1 MKRQTPTT
9 KTIGDYN
16 YYIYP
21 FGALIASRLT
31 GDLVAL
37 VTPMLGAAAPLIGK
51 QLDAESGNLFDM
63 KVEEL
68 DPALSGAFASLTGE
82 KVESLMRQ
90 LLIDHKNVYFE
101 GVGDEKPQ
109 LLTAEDL
116 NEIFCMDLQ
125 DMYLLAWEVLKLNF
139 QGFFKK
145 LSTQSGDLGTLVEKV
160 TKAKSGGTENLT

>member
-1 MKRQTPTT
+1 MA
-9 KTIGDYN
+9 GHD
-16 YYIYP
+16 
-21 FGALIASRLT
+21 
-31 GDLVAL
+31 
-37 VTPMLGAAAPLIGK
+37 
-51 QLDAESGNLFDM
+51 
-63 KVEEL
+63 
-68 DPALSGAFASLTGE
+68 
-82 KVESLMRQ
+82 MRQ

-109 LLTAEDL
+109 LLTAEEL

>member
-9 KTIGDYN
+9 KTIGEYN

-31 GDLVAL
+31 GDLLAL

-51 QLDAESGNLFDM
+51 QLNEEDASLFDLE
-63 KVEEL
+63 VEEL
-68 DPALSGAFASLTGE
+68 APVLSGAFASLTGE

-90 LLIDHKNVYFE
+90 LLLDHKNIYFE
-101 GVGDEKPQ
+101 GMGDESPK
-109 LLTAEDL
+109 LLGADDL
-116 NEIFCMDLQ
+116 NEIFCLDLQ

-139 QGFFKK
+139 KGFFKK

-160 TKAKSGGTENLT
+160 TKAKFSGTESST

>member
-51 QLDAESGNLFDM
+51 QLNAEDAGLFDM
-63 KVEEL
+63 NVEEL
-68 DPALSGAFASLTGE
+68 APALSGAFSSLAGE
-82 KVESLMRQ
+82 KVESLIRQ

-101 GVGDEKPQ
+101 GMGDDKPQ
-109 LLTAEDL
+109 LLTAEEL
-116 NEIFCMDLQ
+116 NEIFCMELQ
-125 DMYLLAWEVLKLNF
+125 EMYLLAWEVLKLNF
-139 QGFFKK
+139 KGFFKK
-145 LSTQSGDLGTLVEKV
+145 LSTQSGDLGTLVENL
-160 TKAKSGGTENLT
+160 TKAKSSGTESLT